1 MLHLLLEPRKLKL
14 SALWTSLI
22 ALYIYGD
29 YFELYVPEK
38 VEGLLNGVNLL
49 NSPTKLLTASIGI
62 MIPAL
67 MISLSV
73 LLKPRLNR
81 ILNILFAL
89 LLTLIEIFIGSI
101 SISSWYSFYV
111 LYAFIEVIITVNIIW
126 TAWKWPIQ
134 YTRIK
139 NSK

>member
-1 MLHLLLEPRKLKL
+1 MFENQKINTKLKL